1 MGRKLSVK
9 ESDVE
14 QALLDRVSAL
24 GGICVKVTVLGQ
36 RGFFDRLIVLPGGRV
51 IFAEV
56 KKPHGGRVTAH
67 QKQYHRLLRE
77 LGAAVVLV
85 RKFEDIDRVV
95 TDL

>member
-1 MGRKLSVK
+1 MPSVK

-14 QALLDRVSAL
+14 RALIDRVTEA

-36 RGFFDRLIVLPGGRV
+36 RGFFDRLIVLPGGRI

-56 KKPHGGRVTAH
+56 KKPHGGRVSPH
-67 QKQYHRLLRE
+67 QKQYHTLLRE

-85 RKFEDIDRVV
+85 RKMEDIDRVV
-95 TDL
+95 VDHR